1 MISYGFD
8 SFYEFIDG
16 FGQISDTFATVFD
29 SIRQV
34 LAV

>member
-8 SFYEFIDG
+8 IFCEFIDG

-29 SIRQV
+29 SIRQF